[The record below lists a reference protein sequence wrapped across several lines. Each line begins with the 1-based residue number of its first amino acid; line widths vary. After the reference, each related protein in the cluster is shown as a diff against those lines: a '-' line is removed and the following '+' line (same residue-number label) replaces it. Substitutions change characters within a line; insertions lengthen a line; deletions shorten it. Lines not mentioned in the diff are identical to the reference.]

1 MAPATDIIQPHKNGV
16 NGTNNAVKP
25 RGDSDQ
31 SMNGASR
38 PTSQHTKTATVDII
52 IPVYNE
58 ERDLP
63 ISIDKLRAF
72 LKENCS
78 YKWTVVVANNASTDR
93 TLDIAKELKTKYP
106 GEVDFIHL
114 DQKGRGRALKK
125 AWLAS
130 KADVVSYMDVDLST
144 NLSHFMPMI
153 EPLVRG
159 EFQIATGSRLM
170 RGARVTRQP
179 KREFISRCYNLI
191 VKLMFPTRR
200 FSDAQ
205 CGFKAMTHKA
215 VQELIPHVEDN
226 AWFFDSEL
234 LLRAEQNGHKVWEV
248 PVEWI
253 EDLDTRVKIFSTAM
267 EDLRGLW
274 RVRTTKFR

>member
-1 MAPATDIIQPHKNGV
+1 MVSTTDIIP
-16 NGTNNAVKP
+16 P
-25 RGDSDQ
+25 RMNTVTDTRGE
-31 SMNGASR
+31 SMNSSSR
-38 PTSQHTKTATVDII
+38 PTTSTTQNTKTATIEII

-58 ERDLP
+58 EHDLP
-63 ISIDKLRAF
+63 ISIEKLRAF
-72 LKENCS
+72 LKSNCP
-78 YKWTVVVANNASTDR
+78 YKWTVVVANNASKDR
-93 TLDIAKELKTKYP
+93 TLDIAKDYKAKYP

-144 NLSHFMPMI
+144 NLNHFMPLI

-159 EFQIATGSRLM
+159 EFQLATGSRLM

-179 KREFISRCYNLI
+179 KREFISRCYNFI

-215 VQELIPHVEDN
+215 VQDLIPHVEDN
-226 AWFFDSEL
+226 SWFFDSEL
-234 LLRAEQNGHKVWEV
+234 MLRAEQNGYRVWEV

-253 EDLDTRVKIFSTAM
+253 EDMDTRVKIVSTAL
-267 EDLRGLW
+267 EDLKGLW